1 MAEFKGNG
9 EKTMMKADDIV
20 SGVTGSAGHPLTVRV
35 SSPRAGIRRSV
46 AAGLFTGVIASAV
59 VVPAT
64 HAATRDEVI
73 HLNAAY
79 PSGSVMVCSKNLPG
93 DGKMIQPTI
102 LQMRGTVVDR
112 KQDSA
117 VYEVSSTWSIPGK
130 SSSSDLTLKLR
141 MLERM
146 DDKGS
151 YSSIVPDSMSVSMT
165 SVGPA
170 GEKSVLEGFRRRL
183 PAGEI
188 FTPFS
193 NIEIT
198 DFPSYTVQT
207 RGEPTSYCHRESA
220 GS

>member
-1 MAEFKGNG
+1 M
-9 EKTMMKADDIV
+9 MMKADGIV
-20 SGVTGSAGHPLTVRV
+20 RGITGPVAHPLTVRV
-35 SSPRAGIRRSV
+35 SSPRAGIRGRL
-46 AAGLFTGVIASAV
+46 AAGLIAGVIASAG

-64 HAATRDEVI
+64 PAATRDEVI

-93 DGKMIQPTI
+93 DGKMIQPTV
-102 LQMRGTVVDR
+102 LQMRGTVVNR

-117 VYEVSSTWSIPGK
+117 VYEVSSTWTIPGK

-151 YSSIVPDSMSVSMT
+151 YSCIVPDSMSVSMP

-198 DFPSYTVQT
+198 DFPSYTVHP

-220 GS
+220 GT

>member
-1 MAEFKGNG
+1 M
-9 EKTMMKADDIV
+9 EKKTIMKADDIV
-20 SGVTGSAGHPLTVRV
+20 NGISNPAAHPLTVRV
-35 SSPRAGIRRSV
+35 RNPWAGIRGSV
-46 AAGLFTGVIASAV
+46 TAGLMTGVIASAGMLT
-59 VVPAT
+59 AAG
-64 HAATRDEVI
+64 AATREEVI
-73 HLNAAY
+73 RLNAAY
-79 PSGSVMVCSKNLPG
+79 PPGSVMVCSKNLPG
-93 DGKMIQPTI
+93 DGKMVQPI
-102 LQMRGTVVDR
+102 VLQMRGTVVDR
-112 KQDSA
+112 KQHSA

-141 MLERM
+141 MLERL

-151 YSSIVPDSMSVSMT
+151 YSRIVPDSMSVSMP
-165 SVGPA
+165 SAGPA

-183 PAGEI
+183 PDGEI

-207 RGEPTSYCHRESA
+207 RGEPTSYCHKESA